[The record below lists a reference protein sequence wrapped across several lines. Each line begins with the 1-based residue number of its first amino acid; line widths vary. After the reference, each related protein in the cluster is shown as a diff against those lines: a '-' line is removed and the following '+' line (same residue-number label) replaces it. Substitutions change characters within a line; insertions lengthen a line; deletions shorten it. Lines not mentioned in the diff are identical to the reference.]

1 MKKLFYL
8 ILFFVLAGCSSNEES
23 KSMDTSATINSAT
36 NIESLGN
43 NIKQNQS
50 EKKSSILIEE
60 SDSEDIIR
68 DDSKPIVLAQ
78 TNLLS
83 KKDWEFK
90 ESEHFMRLVPAQPTI
105 GGPDKVEVTE
115 FFYYG
120 CIHCMTFEPYI
131 NDWKKDIPDN
141 VRFERIPALWNP
153 LLRLHGRMYFT
164 KEILT
169 ENGKLKDPEG
179 FRARV
184 FREWHNKKNYMSSA
198 EAIQEIF
205 LEFGVSED
213 DFKKTFES
221 FQVAQKLRL
230 ADDLARR
237 YGIASTPTMVVNG
250 KYRTGAGEAGSY
262 PKLMRVI
269 DELIERESMN

>member
-43 NIKQNQS
+43 NIEQNQS
-50 EKKSSILIEE
+50 EKKSSILIQE

-105 GGPDKVEVTE
+105 GGPDKIEVTE
-115 FFYYG
+115 FF
-120 CIHCMTFEPYI
+120 
-131 NDWKKDIPDN
+131 
-141 VRFERIPALWNP
+141 
-153 LLRLHGRMYFT
+153 
-164 KEILT
+164 
-169 ENGKLKDPEG
+169 
-179 FRARV
+179 
-184 FREWHNKKNYMSSA
+184 
-198 EAIQEIF
+198 
-205 LEFGVSED
+205 
-213 DFKKTFES
+213 
-221 FQVAQKLRL
+221 
-230 ADDLARR
+230 
-237 YGIASTPTMVVNG
+237 
-250 KYRTGAGEAGSY
+250 
-262 PKLMRVI
+262 
-269 DELIERESMN
+269 